1 MSNKISL
8 KKSIAVILSFVLLFT
23 ILFPNKI
30 HAENTKT
37 TSDVLVEKIEDNAN
51 QLTLKGTKN
60 GSSLIL
66 TQDKK
71 TLKISMAGDAKLFEE
86 NSAQSFSTNANNSS
100 ETIPTPANYNVEIN
114 DIKSNEE
121 IDATF
126 TNIETGKS
134 VDTLHNTTGEVTP
147 QLVFLV
153 PLGVIIGEA
162 LLASLIATAV
172 AIEFGGVAY
181 ATISAIKD
189 RVKNDKYDH
198 YAAKIVQGNVWIGP
212 SLSLAQASARLGGIS
227 IQENNVWSKNSTLA
241 SAVARAAGGGRKP
254 EGPELQVEQ
263 KEGIFYYVHYHTWNR
278 AGGHSFF

>member
-1 MSNKISL
+1 MYNKISF
-8 KKSIAVILSFVLLFT
+8 KKSVALILSFVLLFA
-23 ILFPNKI
+23 ILFPNQL
-30 HAENTKT
+30 HAESIKN
-37 TSDVLVEKIEDNAN
+37 TSDVLVEIVADNAD

-60 GSSLIL
+60 GASLIL
-66 TQDKK
+66 TQDKE
-71 TLKISMAGDAKLFEE
+71 TLKISMTGDAGLFKE

-100 ETIPTPANYNVEIN
+100 ETTSPPANYNVEIN
-114 DIKSNEE
+114 DVKNDKE

-126 TNIETGKS
+126 TNIETGES
-134 VDTLHNTTGEVTP
+134 VDTLHTTTGEVTP

-172 AIEFGGVAY
+172 AIEFGGIAY
-181 ATISAIKD
+181 ATISAVKD

-212 SLSLAQASARLGGIS
+212 SLSLAQATARLGGINT
-227 IQENNVWSKNSTLA
+227 QENNVWSKNSTFA

-254 EGPELQVEQ
+254 LGPELQVEQ

-278 AGGHSFF
+278 VGGHSFF